1 MTRDQLESMRTECLA
16 MREQLAL
23 LMEWREA
30 RVAELRER
38 MKDNESEL
46 CTVNTRLIALLRE
59 SLKTE

>member
-1 MTRDQLESMRTECLA
+1 MTCDQLESMRAECLA
-16 MREQLAL
+16 TQERLAV
-23 LMEWREA
+23 LMEYAEA
-30 RVAELRER
+30 QVAEIHER